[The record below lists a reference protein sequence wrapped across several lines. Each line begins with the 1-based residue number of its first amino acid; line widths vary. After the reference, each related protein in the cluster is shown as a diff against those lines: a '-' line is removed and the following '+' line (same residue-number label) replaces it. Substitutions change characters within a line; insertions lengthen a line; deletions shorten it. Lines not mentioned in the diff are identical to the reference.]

1 MQRFSLRP
9 LRSRQARMSFA
20 WFAIVA
26 VAGFVLFLCIHF
38 GERAQQAAIEKL
50 STHSWP
56 SSGRRNGPQIDP
68 PG

>member
-1 MQRFSLRP
+1 
-9 LRSRQARMSFA
+9 MSVA
-20 WFAIVA
+20 WLAIVA

-56 SSGRRNGPQIDP
+56 SSGRRSSPQIDP

>member
-1 MQRFSLRP
+1 
-9 LRSRQARMSFA
+9 MSVA
-20 WFAIVA
+20 WLVIVA

-50 STHSWP
+50 STYSWP
-56 SSGRRNGPQIDP
+56 SSGQRNTPRTDP